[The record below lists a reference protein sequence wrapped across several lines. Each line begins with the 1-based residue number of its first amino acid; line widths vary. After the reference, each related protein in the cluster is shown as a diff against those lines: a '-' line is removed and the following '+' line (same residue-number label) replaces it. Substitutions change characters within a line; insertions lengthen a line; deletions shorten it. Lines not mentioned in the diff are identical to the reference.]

1 MKGSSWL
8 AGVALVA
15 STVSP
20 AAAGPIAPLLD
31 FDFDKGSGEVALN
44 SGSLGASSNG
54 AISGA
59 VLSEDSAA
67 SGGLSLQLDGDTDYV
82 EIPDTFD
89 YPAAIT
95 LEAWI
100 KPARLVGQQAIYDD
114 YGNPGVFLALFE
126 KQLQWNI
133 STSSHPGLGVGI
145 FAGQICEGLWQ
156 HVAGT
161 YDGATLRAYINGIEI
176 GSVGTT
182 GAIADNAGNATH
194 IGADSATPNVL
205 EYAGR
210 LDDLRLFGDS
220 LAPEALGKGA
230 PMFICGELTGD
241 CRISTTDALRSLRM
255 AVALIPEEGAAD
267 VDASSDVKAS
277 DSLEILRIAVGSR
290 IQSNAC
296 NLL

>member
-1 MKGSSWL
+1 MKRSSWL
-8 AGVALVA
+8 AGAALA
-15 STVSP
+15 SITAAP
-20 AAAGPIAPLLD
+20 ALAGPVAPLLE
-31 FDFDKGSGEVALN
+31 FDFDKGSGAVALN
-44 SGSLGASSNG
+44 SGSLGAGSNG

-59 VLSEDSAA
+59 VHSQDSAA
-67 SGGLSLQLDGDTDYV
+67 PGGFSLQLDGDTDYV

-89 YPAAIT
+89 YPASIT

-100 KPARLVGQQAIYDD
+100 KPSSLVGQQAIYDD

-126 KQLQWNI
+126 EKLQWNI

-145 FAGQICEGLWQ
+145 FAGQVCEDLWQ

-161 YDGATLRAYINGIEI
+161 YDGATLRAYINGVEI
-176 GSVGTT
+176 GSVATS

-220 LAPEALGKGA
+220 LAPEALGEGA

-241 CRISTTDALRSLRM
+241 CRITTTDALLALRM
-255 AVALIPEEGAAD
+255 AVALVPEEGAAD

-277 DSLEILRIAVGSR
+277 DSLEILRVAVGSR
-290 IQSNAC
+290 VQSNAC